1 MATTDPGPHRGAP
14 HRATSPAALSVVA
27 VGGGVGSALRWGL
40 AAAVPTADGGFGWST
55 VVVNLTGSFLLGL
68 LLAGL
73 AGAAARRGGAPHW
86 HHLARLGLGTG
97 LLGGWTTFSTLAV
110 EADRSVAAGRAGLA
124 AVAVL
129 VSLVGGVALAAAG
142 TGAGRALLTPTP
154 REGR

>member
-1 MATTDPGPHRGAP
+1 MATTDPPADRAAPTGDQPGRPRGGGP
-14 HRATSPAALSVVA
+14 
-27 VGGGVGSALRWGL
+27 GGGVGSALRWGVSSAL
-40 AAAVPTADGGFGWST
+40 PTAAGGVGWST

-73 AGAAARRGGAPHW
+73 AGAAARRGGAAPW

-110 EADRSVAAGRAGLA
+110 EADRARAGRSGIAV
-124 AVAVL
+124 VAVL

-142 TGAGRALLTPTP
+142 TGVGRARP
-154 REGR
+154 RARRGAR